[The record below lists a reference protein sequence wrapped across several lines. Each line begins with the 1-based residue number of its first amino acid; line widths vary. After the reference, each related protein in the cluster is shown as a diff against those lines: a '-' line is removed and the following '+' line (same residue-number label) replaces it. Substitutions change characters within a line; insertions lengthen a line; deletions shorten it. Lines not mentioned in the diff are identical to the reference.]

1 MDNWIQGE
9 IESNFAVEQRK
20 DNPNE
25 LVGSMPQGAVVGLA
39 LSGFGI
45 VVCTKRS
52 IVELDV
58 VRGVHESIA

>member
-1 MDNWIQGE
+1 MDDWIQGE
-9 IESNFAVEQRK
+9 IESNVAGEQRK

-25 LVGSMPQGAVVGLA
+25 LAGSMPQDAVVGLA

-45 VVCTKRS
+45 VVSAKRGS
-52 IVELDV
+52 VELDV